1 MSCFSMINQRT
12 FPFCFYGKYAAKKK
26 SENREESSIM
36 IRPII
41 EILEKKGEMPEI
53 KDPMKPKCKWK

>member
-1 MSCFSMINQRT
+1 MINQRT

-36 IRPII
+36 IGPII

-53 KDPMKPKCKWK
+53 KDPMKPKCK